1 MTLGSSNDPRGAG
14 SLMEAGWQGAWA
26 WAGPVA
32 SPAPRPHCQPSLHW
46 LCPRRWG
53 SLLSPAQGSRFVLE
67 AARPQAKLGM
77 PRPSVTLAPH
87 VPTRSS
93 SLAP

>member
-1 MTLGSSNDPRGAG
+1 MTLGCSNDPRGAG
-14 SLMEAGWQGAWA
+14 SLMEAGCLGWA
-26 WAGPVA
+26 CGL
-32 SPAPRPHCQPSLHW
+32 SCPRPHCQPSLHW